1 MADKQAL
8 IDLSHAMAVGKIDP
22 DNVEQAFLKSMKIP
36 EKLWQGTV
44 EQHSFNAWL
53 KAHEMANGLSSG
65 PEKLKAAQTLIEFAS
80 QLPPGG

>member
-1 MADKQAL
+1 M
-8 IDLSHAMAVGKIDP
+8 
-22 DNVEQAFLKSMKIP
+22 NNEQVQKAFLKYMKTQ

-65 PEKLKAAQTLIEFAS
+65 PEKLKAAQALIEFAS